1 MSGESDCAEDRK
13 RSRGRVEAKMTYFR
27 YSLVLFL
34 VFLASM
40 SSIHLIR
47 SEVEVVTENAIAQ
60 NLVADLNSFPSVLE
74 GAGCFGVRTRIPGVD
89 GAFAAIAVDD
99 VGGVYVAYQGVAVLY
114 GEYYYHVYFS
124 YSHDY
129 GSSWSESFRVND
141 NDNASVVCDTPS
153 IAVDPLTRHVF
164 VAWKDNRTGVAKV
177 YVDKSTDRGVSFG
190 TDALV
195 YDWPYDTMYMGYP
208 RTVNI
213 EVGQE
218 GKVYVAWIMYE
229 GANPYDCDIFFAKST
244 DGGQAFST
252 PTNVNP
258 AEDEAR
264 HYHPW
269 IAVSTN
275 GTIYVA
281 YAKRNS
287 TSVGVYLSRSQ
298 SDGVSFGPPVRIDDE
313 DTGTRYRGG
322 VQIIIAPNGG
332 VHATWTDG
340 RAGDG
345 TQYMDIYYAD
355 SSDGGASFSPNIRV
369 NDDTIM
375 TPPDTH
381 PHFTRGVQGSPSIV
395 ADSTSRVHLVW
406 EDFRNF
412 VNENTYC
419 RDVYYA
425 SSEKGTVFT
434 KNLRANPFN
443 ASATFVDCADPVVA
457 IDSQDNLFMAY
468 SDAPTDD
475 STYHAIYF
483 MMTPK
488 SAWNWT
494 SFLDWSH
501 YHNYTEITT
510 ILSGLND
517 TYPDI
522 VDAFSIGQSWSD
534 RDIYC
539 LRLTNES
546 YEQAKQEVLFVGYH
560 HAQEQI
566 SAELPLY
573 YVVDAAT
580 DYGSDENATI
590 LLNTREI
597 YVVVALNVDGL
608 DLFESNDRQRKN
620 ARPIDEDDDGS
631 LDEDPPEDLNGNGL
645 IDILVNYTDPY
656 NPELLEYEGIDN
668 DTDGV
673 NGEDWIGGV
682 DLNRNYPI
690 GWENAGSDPSSPVYR
705 GPAAFSEP
713 ETQALRDLVLEH
725 NFTHAISFH
734 SGLEFILYP
743 WGCTADS
750 TPDDAKFVEIAQ
762 DLSGITGGT
771 QYDSPT
777 VMYGIWD
784 DWMYGEAGVLALTC
798 EIFRNGTW
806 MDAVIETG
814 PYPNTSWV
822 GGERWLY
829 NPFPSGIETVI
840 QRWLPVF
847 TYIVELARPPDL
859 AVSTIITPKNIIG
872 QGTTMNVTVV
882 VANQGS
888 MIEEFNVTLY
898 FSDDVFESL
907 LFSVKSGESIACNFS
922 WDTSSFS
929 KGNYT
934 ISAYVW
940 PVPGETDTTDNTLYY
955 DLEVCVT
962 IPGDVDGDF
971 DVDLYDAVKLLVHYG
986 AEEGSPEYDPVC
998 DIDGDGDI
1006 DLYDA
1011 VTLLTHYGQE
1021 YP

>member
-1 MSGESDCAEDRK
+1 
-13 RSRGRVEAKMTYFR
+13 MTCFR
-27 YSLVLFL
+27 RRLVLFL
-34 VFLASM
+34 IVLASM
-40 SSIHLIR
+40 STIH
-47 SEVEVVTENAIAQ
+47 V
-60 NLVADLNSFPSVLE
+60 LVQDRVSRIYGSPSALQS
-74 GAGCFGVRTRIPGVD
+74 AGCFGFRTRIPGVD
-89 GAFAAIAVDD
+89 GAFAAIAIDR
-99 VGGVYVAYQGVAVLY
+99 VGGVYVAYQGVAEIH
-114 GEYYYHVYFS
+114 GEYYSHVYFS

-141 NDNASVVCDTPS
+141 NDNASVVCDTPT
-153 IAVDPLTRHVF
+153 IAVDPLTGHVF

-177 YVDKSTDRGVSFG
+177 YVDKSTDQGVSFG

-195 YDWPYDTMYMGYP
+195 YDWTYDTMYMGYP

-213 EVGQE
+213 EVGLD

-244 DGGQAFST
+244 DGGQTFST
-252 PTNVNP
+252 PANVNP
-258 AEDEAR
+258 VEDEAR

-269 IAVSTN
+269 IAVSTD
-275 GTIYVA
+275 GTIYVT

-298 SDGVSFGPPVRIDDE
+298 NGGASFGPPVRIDDE

-322 VQIIIAPNGG
+322 VQIIIAPDG
-332 VHATWTDG
+332 VLHATWTDG

-345 TQYMDIYYAD
+345 TQYMDIYYAK

-369 NDDTIM
+369 NDDTIV

-412 VNENTYC
+412 VKENTYC

-425 SSEKGTVFT
+425 SSKGGMVFT

-468 SDAPTDD
+468 SDAPTED
-475 STYHAIYF
+475 SAYHAIYF
-483 MMTPK
+483 MRIPR

-494 SFLDWSH
+494 SFLDWGH

-517 TYPDI
+517 TYSNI
-522 VDAFSIGQSWSD
+522 VDVFSIGKSW
-534 RDIYC
+534 RNQDIYC
-539 LRLTNES
+539 ARLTNENVG
-546 YEQAKQEVLFVGYH
+546 EPKPEVLFVGYH
-560 HAQEQI
+560 HAQEPI

-573 YVVDAAT
+573 YVVDAVT
-580 DYGSDENATI
+580 NYGLDENATN
-590 LLNTREI
+590 LLNTRQI
-597 YVVVALNVDGL
+597 YVIVALNVDGF

-620 ARPIDEDDDGS
+620 ARTIDEDSDGS
-631 LDEDPPEDLNGNGL
+631 IDEDPPEDLNGNGL
-645 IDILVNYTDPY
+645 IEILINHTDPY
-656 NPELLEYEGIDN
+656 NPEFMGYEGADN

-682 DLNRNYPI
+682 DLNRNYPVA
-690 GWENAGSDPSSPVYR
+690 WEDAVSDPSSSVYR
-705 GPAAFSEP
+705 GPAPFSEP
-713 ETQALRDLVLEH
+713 ETQAIRDLVLEH

-734 SGLEFILYP
+734 SGLEFIIYP
-743 WGCTADS
+743 WGCTADP

-762 DLSGITGGT
+762 DLSSITGGT

-777 VMYGIWD
+777 VMHGIWD

-798 EIFRNGTW
+798 EIFRNETW
-806 MDAVIETG
+806 MNAIIEPG
-814 PYPNTSWV
+814 PYPHTSWL
-822 GGERWLY
+822 GGAMWLY

-847 TYIVELARPPDL
+847 TYIADLARPPNL
-859 AVSTIITPKNIIG
+859 AVSTITTPKSIIG
-872 QGTTMNVTVV
+872 QGLTLNVTVV

-888 MIEEFNVTLY
+888 MIEEINVTVYLN
-898 FSDDVFESL
+898 DDVFESL
-907 LFSVKSGESIACNFS
+907 LSSVKGGESVVCDFAWN
-922 WDTSSFS
+922 TSGFS

-934 ISAYVW
+934 VSAVVDI
-940 PVPGETDTTDNTLYY
+940 VPGETDTADNTLVGGT
-955 DLEVCVT
+955 LIVT

-971 DVDLYDAVKLLVHYG
+971 DVDLYDAVKLLTHYG
-986 AEEGSPEYDPVC
+986 AKEGDPSYDAIC

-1011 VTLLTHYGQE
+1011 VILLTHYGQKD
-1021 YP
+1021 P